1 MRYANHLWLF
11 DGRLDSHYRAYNVG
25 TCLAGASIA
34 LRYQVLVGAIPIL
47 GCRNQGNG
55 DSLNHFWFYVVK
67 FLHYTSLYLLG

>member
-1 MRYANHLWLF
+1 VRYANHLWLF

-25 TCLAGASIA
+25 TCLAGASVA

-55 DSLNHFWFYVVK
+55 DSLNHFWPYEVK
-67 FLHYTSLYLLG
+67 FLHNT